1 MKVQLKRLSILRT
14 GNFVASFYALIML
27 LMVPMVL
34 IGIVAD
40 PTHDTLPIARMIRLL
55 VVYPVTGFVAGCVAA
70 AFYNFITKIIG
81 GLILEM
87 EVEPVQGQ
95 SKGVNQ
101 EKIKIQGQEP

>member
-1 MKVQLKRLSILRT
+1 MKVELKRLSILRT

-34 IGIVAD
+34 IGIIAD

-55 VVYPVTGFVAGCVAA
+55 VVYPIMGFVAGCIAA

-87 EVEPVQGQ
+87 EVEPVQEQTESDNGRDR
-95 SKGVNQ
+95 
-101 EKIKIQGQEP
+101 I